1 MILSM
6 YLTTLVLDL
15 LFKFRFHLF
24 DVYLV
29 WASTVHHNS
38 LEMDLPYVP
47 VDALRFRPNI
57 VVSGSL
63 ANEEDNWE
71 RITICGQNFRVC

>member
-1 MILSM
+1 MAYNSLHG
-6 YLTTLVLDL
+6 L

-24 DVYLV
+24 DVYLI
-29 WASTVHHNS
+29 WASTVYHNS
-38 LEMDLPYVP
+38 SEMDSPYVP